1 MNHNRWLI
9 LFSEKRKQYEDDGLI
24 NDNESD
30 AEAGSALKKQ
40 RKPKKKKGTYKIINS
55 TFDYLSSKLK
65 LQKRM
70 RLKMLDLSKMRI
82 QVIDQ
87 LRTVIILE

>member
-1 MNHNRWLI
+1 MT

-40 RKPKKKKGTYKIINS
+40 RKPKKKKGIYKVINS
-55 TFDYLSSKLK
+55 TFDYL
-65 LQKRM
+65 
-70 RLKMLDLSKMRI
+70 
-82 QVIDQ
+82 
-87 LRTVIILE
+87 